1 MQECNASKNLARNAI
16 EARVLQE
23 FFMEPKEN
31 ALSRNDC
38 IFLNHDQTASKTAIM
53 KTILKWNRLTLL
65 SSENVIFYS
74 S

>member
-1 MQECNASKNLARNAI
+1 MQDLAKMLVSFKILAKPMQECNASKNLARNAI

-38 IFLNHDQTASKTAIM
+38 IFLNHD
-53 KTILKWNRLTLL
+53 
-65 SSENVIFYS
+65 
-74 S
+74 